1 MELPCASRWDVR
13 HTLWKAPSGS
23 SSVRLTCFCSHS
35 SRRRHLSVVT
45 ASKGR
50 QNNFSLGDQ
59 LLDYIEG
66 GPKLRKWYGAPD
78 QILRDGGDIESS
90 ESTNEGSEPI
100 DEIRDAVLVTDADS
114 MTGQLVLLALI
125 VRRVRIRALVRD
137 GKEIVQAFGSYVE
150 VGALADKEVVRGV
163 EHIVFLSQFAAY
175 SNAGVLAAL
184 LNGNARRQAE
194 EDESAIIALG
204 IPCTIIRCASLR
216 DEPGGQKGF
225 EFKKGCARKGAISR
239 EDAAL
244 VCVEALSFPP
254 KEVLIFEVASGDDL
268 VDDWGAVF
276 NSLTRTAV

>member
-1 MELPCASRWDVR
+1 
-13 HTLWKAPSGS
+13 
-23 SSVRLTCFCSHS
+23 
-35 SRRRHLSVVT
+35 
-45 ASKGR
+45 
-50 QNNFSLGDQ
+50 
-59 LLDYIEG
+59 
-66 GPKLRKWYGAPD
+66 
-78 QILRDGGDIESS
+78 
-90 ESTNEGSEPI
+90 
-100 DEIRDAVLVTDADS
+100 

-150 VGALADKEVVRGV
+150 PVVGNVEDARSLKKSLRGVRAIVCSNRVGALADKEVVRGV